1 MATVS
6 TANRVTPL
14 PQADSGPA
22 LLVVDD
28 IVMRFGSAEDGV
40 TALDNVSFTVAPGE
54 FLAVIGPSGCGKS
67 TLFNIIGGLLGG
79 YDGRVAVAGEKVYG
93 PHASIGMVFQEES
106 TFPWRN
112 VVDNVAFPLEIAG
125 MPKRE
130 RIERAR
136 HFVSMV
142 GLDGFE
148 KRYPAELSGGMRQRV
163 SMARTLASE
172 PKILLMDEPFASLD
186 EQTRLL
192 LGDKVL
198 QIQQQ
203 LNQTMLLITHNITEA
218 VQLAD
223 RILVM
228 TYRPGRVKRMVDIKL
243 PRPRTSEIVSSEA
256 FGRYVAQI
264 WSRSARG
271 SEPRA
276 ERRQVARAAR
286 RRTLGGLTMALFSC
300 GCCMGRRQFLAGGLA
315 AATTLPARR
324 VFAQAPAVKTTK
336 RIDIHHHFLPPAYI
350 KEEHERI
357 NFGHG
362 AVSANQLLTWSPSRS
377 LEQMDANGISTAI
390 VSVSTPGPWF
400 GDVAAGRRLSRM
412 WNDYA
417 AEQIR
422 NYPGRYGLFA
432 VIPLPDTEG
441 SLKEIEYALDTLK
454 ADGIGLLSSYDGK
467 YLGDPAFAPVF
478 AELNRRKA
486 IVYTHPTTSACC
498 SSVQPGIPPQAIEY
512 PFETTRTISS
522 ILVNGT
528 VFNNPDI
535 RWIFSHGGGAT
546 PMLAGRMV
554 ETLGRHPNA
563 AKVMPN
569 GVLAELRRLYYD
581 TASADTEGSMAAL
594 RVMAPLN
601 HILYGSDYPFVKVAE
616 GVKHLQENEMS
627 DADRAAIDRGNAIA
641 LLPRLG
647 AS

>member
-14 PQADSGPA
+14 PQANSGPA

-28 IVMRFGSAEDGV
+28 IVMRFGTAEDGV

-125 MPKRE
+125 MAKRE

-148 KRYPAELSGGMRQRV
+148 KRYPSELSGGMRQRV

-172 PKILLMDEPFASLD
+172 PKILLMDEPFAALD

-264 WSRSARG
+264 WSDLREEASRG
-271 SEPRA
+271 LSDDESRA
-276 ERRQVARAAR
+276 LR
-286 RRTLGGLTMALFSC
+286 G
-300 GCCMGRRQFLAGGLA
+300 
-315 AATTLPARR
+315 
-324 VFAQAPAVKTTK
+324 
-336 RIDIHHHFLPPAYI
+336 
-350 KEEHERI
+350 EEH
-357 NFGHG
+357 
-362 AVSANQLLTWSPSRS
+362 
-377 LEQMDANGISTAI
+377 
-390 VSVSTPGPWF
+390 
-400 GDVAAGRRLSRM
+400 
-412 WNDYA
+412 
-417 AEQIR
+417 
-422 NYPGRYGLFA
+422 
-432 VIPLPDTEG
+432 
-441 SLKEIEYALDTLK
+441 
-454 ADGIGLLSSYDGK
+454 
-467 YLGDPAFAPVF
+467 
-478 AELNRRKA
+478 
-486 IVYTHPTTSACC
+486 
-498 SSVQPGIPPQAIEY
+498 
-512 PFETTRTISS
+512 
-522 ILVNGT
+522 
-528 VFNNPDI
+528 
-535 RWIFSHGGGAT
+535 
-546 PMLAGRMV
+546 
-554 ETLGRHPNA
+554 
-563 AKVMPN
+563 
-569 GVLAELRRLYYD
+569 
-581 TASADTEGSMAAL
+581 
-594 RVMAPLN
+594 
-601 HILYGSDYPFVKVAE
+601 
-616 GVKHLQENEMS
+616 
-627 DADRAAIDRGNAIA
+627 
-641 LLPRLG
+641 
-647 AS
+647 